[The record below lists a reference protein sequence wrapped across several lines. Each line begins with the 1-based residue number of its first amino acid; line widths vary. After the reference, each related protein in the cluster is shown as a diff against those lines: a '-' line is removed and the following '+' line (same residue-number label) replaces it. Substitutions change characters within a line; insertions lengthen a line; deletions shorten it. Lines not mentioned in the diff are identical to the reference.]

1 MSRRR
6 AEQLEPRQLQTA
18 FAGTDSTSD
27 TQSPGV
33 MRSESWMT
41 LHTRQ
46 AQRLVQGRRADK
58 GQPGIVGVTLYAA
71 LLRAIWNGARADDPY
86 ADWWLVKIHDAL
98 ELSWNELE
106 EMHRSVLRIMTG
118 MQGVEV
124 SVAQSV
130 HPIRLPLTF
139 GNPYGFRGAYLVGR
153 YDELVRM
160 LLTARHVAMI
170 DRESSEKLLDEGGR
184 HVRRALAT
192 ALGYKFYAITR
203 DDVRLMTARA
213 IEAQN
218 YMGPLPSPV
227 LDKSLRAAHAPDIR
241 KTNSNVGIP
250 DAESLFRRQ
259 PATNPPPDV
268 SSPKLDAAPTSR

>member
-1 MSRRR
+1 MSKRR
-6 AEQLEPRQLQTA
+6 AEPVETGHLQTT
-18 FAGTDSTSD
+18 FEGTDSASD
-27 TQSPGV
+27 VQSPGV

-46 AQRLVQGRRADK
+46 AQRLVQGRRADT
-58 GQPGIVGVTLYAA
+58 GHPGIVGLTLYAA

-106 EMHRSVLRIMTG
+106 EMHRSILRIMTG

-139 GNPYGFRGAYLVGR
+139 GNPYGFRGAYLLGR

-170 DRESSEKLLDEGGR
+170 DRDASEKLLDEGGR

-192 ALGYKFYAITR
+192 APGYKFYAITR

-218 YMGPLPSPV
+218 YMGPLPPAV
-227 LDKSLRAAHAPDIR
+227 LDKTLRAPYAPDIR
-241 KTNSNVGIP
+241 KSSVAEGIR
-250 DAESLFRRQ
+250 DAEGLFRRPQ
-259 PATNPPPDV
+259 AAEPPTLGQLP
-268 SSPKLDAAPTSR
+268 DAAAPSE